1 MNRFAH
7 PARQLTVLAIAMALA
22 ACSSLEEDKI
32 NYKSASKAST
42 LEVPPDLTQLRKDS
56 RYILDSNSAAASGF
70 QGAPIKP
77 ADTGTASNSAG
88 DARMERSGTQR
99 WLVVNRPADKV
110 WGVLQDFWKDNGFV
124 LTTEQAELGIM
135 ETDWAENRA
144 KLPQDFIRKSLGR
157 VLDSL
162 YSTGERD
169 RFRTR
174 IERNAQGGVEIYI
187 SHRGM
192 IENYTDARKEQTLW
206 QPRPADPE
214 LEIEFMRRL
223 MLKFGGAAAP
233 VGTSAATMTSNTSG
247 AASAAAV
254 SASNGAQVTKVNNL
268 PVIELKDDFDRTWR
282 RLGVALDRTSFTVE
296 DRDRSKGVY
305 FVRYVPAGTT
315 GKEPGFFA
323 KLFSKDSTA
332 PALTKYSITLT
343 HKAGLSSIAVLN
355 AEGTA
360 DTSEN
365 AEKILKLI
373 ASELK

>member
-1 MNRFAH
+1 VNRFAY
-7 PARQLTVLAIAMALA
+7 PARQWTVLAIATALT
-22 ACSSLEEDKI
+22 ACSSLDEDKI

-70 QGAPIKP
+70 QGVPLKA
-77 ADTGTASNSAG
+77 ADNGTASNSAG

-192 IENYTDARKEQTLW
+192 IENYTDGRKEQTLW

-223 MLKFGGAAAP
+223 MLKFVGATAP
-233 VGTSAATMTSNTSG
+233 VATSG
-247 AASAAAV
+247 VAFAAAV
-254 SASNGAQVTKVNNL
+254 SGPMGVQVTQVNNL
-268 PVIELKDDFDRTWR
+268 PVIEIQDDFDRTWR

-305 FVRYVPAGTT
+305 FVRYVPAGAA
-315 GKEPGFFA
+315 GKEPGFFG

-343 HKAGLSSIAVLN
+343 YKAGLSSIAVLN
-355 AEGTA
+355 AQGAA
-360 DTSEN
+360 DTSDN

-373 ASELK
+373 AGEMK

>member
-1 MNRFAH
+1 MNRFATS
-7 PARQLTVLAIAMALA
+7 ARPLSVLAMAMAMALA
-22 ACSSLEEDKI
+22 ACSSLDEDKI

-70 QGAPIKP
+70 QGTPIK
-77 ADTGTASNSAG
+77 ATDSATASNSAG

-110 WGVLQDFWKDNGFV
+110 WGVLQDFWKDSGFV

-144 KLPQDFIRKSLGR
+144 KLPQDFIRKTLGR

-192 IENYTDARKEQTLW
+192 IENYSDARKEQTIW
-206 QPRPADPE
+206 QARPADPE

-223 MLKFGGAAAP
+223 MLKFGGATSP
-233 VGTSAATMTSNTSG
+233 V
-247 AASAAAV
+247 ASATPD
-254 SASNGAQVTKVNNL
+254 ASTPASIGTQVTKVNNL
-268 PVIELKDDFDRTWR
+268 PVIEVKDDFDRTWR

-296 DRDRSKGVY
+296 DRDRTQGVY
-305 FVRYVPAGTT
+305 FVRYVSASSA
-315 GKEPGFFA
+315 GKESGFFA
-323 KLFSKDSTA
+323 KLFSSSDNSS
-332 PALTKYSITLT
+332 PALSKYRITLT
-343 HKAGLSSIAVLN
+343 HNAGLSSISVLN
-355 AEGTA
+355 AEGGA
-360 DTSEN
+360 DTSDN
-365 AEKILKLI
+365 PEKILRLI
-373 ASELK
+373 AVELK

>member
-1 MNRFAH
+1 MTIPFQEKPVNRFAT
-7 PARQLTVLAIAMALA
+7 PARTLTALALAASLA

-70 QGAPIKP
+70 QGTPVKAS
-77 ADTGTASNSAG
+77 DNGTASNSAG
-88 DARMERSGTQR
+88 DARMERSGNQR
-99 WLVVNRPADKV
+99 YLVVNRPADKV
-110 WGVLQDFWKDNGFV
+110 WSVLQDFWKDNGFT
-124 LTTEQAELGIM
+124 LSTDQADLGIM

-144 KLPQDFIRKSLGR
+144 KLPQDFVRRTLGR
-157 VLDSL
+157 VLDSI

-192 IENYTDARKEQTLW
+192 IENYKGQYKDQTLW
-206 QPRPADPE
+206 EPRPADPE

-223 MLKFGGAAAP
+223 MLKFGGATAP
-233 VGTSAATMTSNTSG
+233 VT
-247 AASAAAV
+247 AAV
-254 SASNGAQVTKVNNL
+254 KATPAVAVAGTQVTKVNNQ
-268 PVIELKDDFDRTWR
+268 PVIDVNDDLDRTWR

-305 FVRYVPAGTT
+305 FVRYVPAGSV

-323 KLFSKDSTA
+323 KLFSSTDSSA
-332 PALTKYSITLT
+332 PALTRYRITLT
-343 HKAGLSSIAVLN
+343 TTGGVSRIAVQN
-355 AEGTA
+355 AEGA
-360 DTSEN
+360 SDASEN

-373 ASELK
+373 AGELK

>member
-1 MNRFAH
+1 MNRFATS
-7 PARQLTVLAIAMALA
+7 ARPLSVLAMAMALA
-22 ACSSLEEDKI
+22 ACSSLDEDKI
-32 NYKSASKAST
+32 NYKSASQVST
-42 LEVPPDLTQLRKDS
+42 LEVPPDLTQLRRDS

-70 QGAPIKP
+70 QGASVKAP
-77 ADTGTASNSAG
+77 DYGTASNSAG
-88 DARMERSGTQR
+88 DARIERSGTQR

-144 KLPQDFIRKSLGR
+144 KLPQDFIRKTLGR

-187 SHRGM
+187 THRGM
-192 IENYTDARKEQTLW
+192 VETYTSGSKQETMW

-214 LEIEFMRRL
+214 LEIDFMRRL
-223 MLKFGGAAAP
+223 MLKLGGAATP
-233 VGTSAATMTSNTSG
+233 VTASTPAAAG
-247 AASAAAV
+247 AASI
-254 SASNGAQVTKVNNL
+254 GTQVTKVNNL
-268 PVIELKDDFDRTWR
+268 PVIEVNDDFDRTWR

-305 FVRYVPAGTT
+305 FVRYVPAGNA

-323 KLFSKDSTA
+323 KLFSSNTPG
-332 PALTKYSITLT
+332 PALTKYRITLT
-343 HKAGLSSIAVLN
+343 QNAGLSRISVLN
-355 AEGTA
+355 AEGVA

-365 AEKILKLI
+365 PEKILKLI
-373 ASELK
+373 AGELK